1 MSTVLQH
8 QLQVGA
14 SLTLGAISLY
24 YIYKRLASHVAD
36 DRVHHL
42 NKTVKSDIGSTD
54 TSDAW
59 LERAK
64 LLIGDSGIQNLKDAH
79 VLVVG
84 MGGVGSFA
92 AEFLVRA
99 GVGKLTII
107 DGDDVDPT
115 NRNRQLCALVST
127 HHKYK
132 APALISHVDV
142 MKERL
147 LDVNPAVKI
156 EGTILTARKG
166 SRSDLQAA
174 LAKFL
179 ECEECLTLIESGGFD
194 YVVDCIDSLQPKL
207 HLMHAALKSCV
218 PIVSSMGAGGKV
230 DPSKVDLADISK
242 TDMDPFAKFIR
253 KRLRRQFGILSGVA
267 CVFST
272 EKPDPNSIKVT
283 DGSRYKKSYYGTIS
297 YLPAVFGIH
306 AASLVIRE
314 LGYKKKIVY
323 TKTKRHLLKQG
334 RSAAYNSD
342 FLTRQRGEQEGEQD
356 DDEDE
361 P

>member
-1 MSTVLQH
+1 
-8 QLQVGA
+8 
-14 SLTLGAISLY
+14 LY

-132 APALISHVDV
+132 VDV

-156 EGTILTARKG
+156 E
-166 SRSDLQAA
+166 A